1 MKLREVLLI
10 CFIVF
15 LFVVGVFGWIMLR
28 ETIVSTGLYLGIIA
42 IPAVIAGVIIGM
54 RMGRVTGFTNTLIN
68 ILFTAVSIWILI
80 GSGLIA
86 LNFFTARSSEGEMER
101 AIIEKKF
108 TQTRYR
114 TERNGRHGV
123 SRGAPYKVYNLRLYH
138 PAVKNRTFEVSKPV
152 YDAVSKEDTVLINI
166 SRGCLKMRVMDI
178 HHLKPLHPRKK
189 KSTRRCKFFGTSGR
203 K

>member
-10 CFIVF
+10 GFIVF

-68 ILFTAVSIWILI
+68 ILFTAVSLWILI

-86 LNFFTARSSEGEMER
+86 LNFFTARSSEGEIER

-114 TERNGRHGV
+114 TELEAQLNCLAFGNLVPEGHNLHGEWIGLLHV
-123 SRGAPYKVYNLRLYH
+123 KV
-138 PAVKNRTFEVSKPV
+138 
-152 YDAVSKEDTVLINI
+152 I
-166 SRGCLKMRVMDI
+166 
-178 HHLKPLHPRKK
+178 
-189 KSTRRCKFFGTSGR
+189 GT
-203 K
+203 